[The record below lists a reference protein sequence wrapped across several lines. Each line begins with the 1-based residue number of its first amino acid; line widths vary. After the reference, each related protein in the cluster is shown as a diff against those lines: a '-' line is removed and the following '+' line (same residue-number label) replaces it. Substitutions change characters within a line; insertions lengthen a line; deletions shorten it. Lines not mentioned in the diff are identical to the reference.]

1 MYSHGAML
9 RNARRGIEIIAEVTA
24 KSDPS
29 DTYLVIN
36 TAGIKA
42 TTAMTVAGGA
52 NTVSAPTAG
61 AIPLPP

>member
-1 MYSHGAML
+1 M
-9 RNARRGIEIIAEVTA
+9 GIEIIAEVTA

-29 DTYLVIN
+29 DTYLVIK

-61 AIPLPP
+61 AMPLPP